1 MPCANSLDTDQD
13 LHGHVDVLLF
23 FAYQVIFHS
32 FKSSADFSPP
42 EKFVFEKNQENLQRV
57 KCFGSR
63 SGPTF
68 CWAQSGFKRLADV
81 FSRWRQKQ
89 SAYVYRLC
97 GRELSL
103 RVYDL
108 NLLL

>member
-1 MPCANSLDTDQD
+1 MPSANSLDTDQD

-23 FAYQVIFHS
+23 FACQVIFHS

-42 EKFVFEKNQENLQRV
+42 GKVCFRKKNQEYLKRV

-68 CWAQSGFKRLADV
+68 CRARSGLKRLADV
-81 FSRWRQKQ
+81 FSR
-89 SAYVYRLC
+89 
-97 GRELSL
+97 
-103 RVYDL
+103 
-108 NLLL
+108 